1 MILSFIIIPLIFL
14 FIFEIIFY
22 STYKISKNKFF
33 ENFNEASKRKAY
45 SYSSFENNLK
55 QIRSEKK
62 KLAIFGGSIAFGY
75 GVPNDFANIIKRLNS
90 ENLEVH
96 NYSVNGGVF
105 SNYQSQLIEKLMPY
119 YDYLIIYSGD
129 NELWSYLCLKAIRNN
144 ELVLPDG
151 MIINSKCRKTH
162 EKSLKKIEQSINYK
176 KHPIIHSINYFKE
189 NSRFYLFINRIFYKL
204 INIIPQKVF
213 KEKKIKKFEYL
224 VNEEFLH
231 DSERLEILNNFQIS
245 LENIKN
251 KLSKNQKLII
261 IKPISNDLIPPT
273 FDQLSKGISKE
284 KFIEINESISLNYIN
299 LLNNQK
305 LIIKNTDNDINHLNF
320 FNGIDCLNKKEEYKK
335 CFEFLEKSRNSDKFP
350 LRILKEIEDE
360 IVKSKNDRIAV
371 IDLDYY
377 LFLENNI
384 NYFRS
389 FFIDAQHL
397 SSKSHALIAE
407 KVLKEIY
414 PEKETLT
421 YKKIDN
427 CENYLFRW
435 DNNNYIFINEK
446 SFFKEILN
454 VRLEWQESFMA
465 KSEHRFNLDYFYK
478 DTKSKLALCIN

>member
-1 MILSFIIIPLIFL
+1 M
-14 FIFEIIFY
+14 
-22 STYKISKNKFF
+22 
-33 ENFNEASKRKAY
+33 
-45 SYSSFENNLK
+45 
-55 QIRSEKK
+55 
-62 KLAIFGGSIAFGY
+62 
-75 GVPNDFANIIKRLNS
+75 
-90 ENLEVH
+90 
-96 NYSVNGGVF
+96 
-105 SNYQSQLIEKLMPY
+105 
-119 YDYLIIYSGD
+119 
-129 NELWSYLCLKAIRNN
+129 
-144 ELVLPDG
+144 
-151 MIINSKCRKTH
+151 
-162 EKSLKKIEQSINYK
+162 
-176 KHPIIHSINYFKE
+176 
-189 NSRFYLFINRIFYKL
+189 
-204 INIIPQKVF
+204 
-213 KEKKIKKFEYL
+213 
-224 VNEEFLH
+224 
-231 DSERLEILNNFQIS
+231 
-245 LENIKN
+245 
-251 KLSKNQKLII
+251 
-261 IKPISNDLIPPT
+261 
-273 FDQLSKGISKE
+273 
-284 KFIEINESISLNYIN
+284 
-299 LLNNQK
+299 
-305 LIIKNTDNDINHLNF
+305 
-320 FNGIDCLNKKEEYKK
+320 NKKEEYKK

-435 DNNNYIFINEK
+435 DNNNYNFINEK